1 MSSWSLVCVVMVA
14 SYTGKLTSNS
24 VLSKQPLP
32 FQSLSE
38 LVQRQDYKWGL
49 IKGTSYESIFRVC
62 TLQPV
67 QKA

>member
-1 MSSWSLVCVVMVA
+1 MSTWSLVCVVMVA

-49 IKGTSYESIFRVC
+49 TKGISMETNFKVSVWKFLR
-62 TLQPV
+62 L
-67 QKA
+67 